1 MSVRSES
8 ICPRAV
14 GPSFKLATV
23 HAFKLATVHA
33 FKLATVHAFK
43 LATVHPFKL
52 ARTYP
57 VKYHGLTM
65 GSARSSF
72 PVRVGTMLTAALPA
86 LEERLLAERI
96 RQGWRTAVGSELA
109 HRTRPGEL
117 RAGTLTVM
125 ADNSPWLQELS
136 MRSAEVLD
144 AVRARFGP
152 TVTALRPSL
161 AGPAPAPERGAPRRA
176 APAAPLRLDADELAI
191 VEGAAA
197 PGRGPRGHPAR
208 PRRDRRLRHH
218 ADERGRAHARPE
230 DHHDRPARPPGGR
243 RPGRGLRPLCDRA
256 DGGPRRPDAAGH
268 RPAPRGHQ
276 VRSQHRAPLDPALP
290 VADPGQRHRGRLHRR
305 AKGHRARAQ
314 QRGRPHDA
322 GRPLQ
327 APAQDG
333 GSGSRAGAGGGARPA
348 DARRLSGP
356 GPAPLRAEE
365 LREGARGAGPAGNR
379 APQSLAGLLP
389 AGAHRHRERAVGRGP
404 DQSQARG
411 GPRPGPRR
419 GVVRP

>member
-1 MSVRSES
+1 
-8 ICPRAV
+8 
-14 GPSFKLATV
+14 
-23 HAFKLATVHA
+23 
-33 FKLATVHAFK
+33 
-43 LATVHPFKL
+43 
-52 ARTYP
+52 
-57 VKYHGLTM
+57 M

-197 PGRGPRGHPAR
+197 PVRDEALASTVRRVVSKGLIAR
-208 PRRDRRLRHH
+208 R
-218 ADERGRAHARPE
+218 
-230 DHHDRPARPPGGR
+230 
-243 RPGRGLRPLCDRA
+243 
-256 DGGPRRPDAAGH
+256 
-268 RPAPRGHQ
+268 
-276 VRSQHRAPLDPALP
+276 
-290 VADPGQRHRGRLHRR
+290 
-305 AKGHRARAQ
+305 
-314 QRGRPHDA
+314 
-322 GRPLQ
+322 
-327 APAQDG
+327 
-333 GSGSRAGAGGGARPA
+333 GGA
-348 DARRLSGP
+348 
-356 GPAPLRAEE
+356 
-365 LREGARGAGPAGNR
+365 
-379 APQSLAGLLP
+379 LAGLLLALGAIAGCATTQTSEAEP
-389 AGAHRHRERAVGRGP
+389 TPVPKTITIVPPGRRAVGAQGEAYDHYVIAQMEARAGRMPQAIAQLREAIKFDPNTALLWIQLSQWLIRVNDTPGAFTAAQKAIALEPNNAGAHMTLADLYKRQRKTAEIGRASCRERVFRT
-404 DQSQARG
+404 
-411 GPRPGPRR
+411 
-419 GVVRP
+419 V